1 MIVCFAGTIF
11 EESDLPISGNG
22 KTCSMVGVSYMD
34 HIIKNKTIWSNF
46 KTDFSENVMYLQEM
60 IDIIGDEPHE
70 NLILTISEMQKIL
83 NSIGA
88 KGKQVLFIEKFVS
101 QIRKQRID
109 LYYDTQRF
117 RNIHLRLRTF
127 TDVIYIPQKKHFDN
141 SICLNN
147 LCKAPHKIELYA
159 YKPSRM
165 KPVATFNAAK
175 VGQHYDTNEVIYD
188 TLNLITKSEE
198 DD

>member
-1 MIVCFAGTIF
+1 
-11 EESDLPISGNG
+11 
-22 KTCSMVGVSYMD
+22 MVGVSYMD

-101 QIRKQRID
+101 QIR
-109 LYYDTQRF
+109 
-117 RNIHLRLRTF
+117 
-127 TDVIYIPQKKHFDN
+127 PQISGIIKEQLFV
-141 SICLNN
+141 
-147 LCKAPHKIELYA
+147 EG
-159 YKPSRM
+159 
-165 KPVATFNAAK
+165 AK
-175 VGQHYDTNEVIYD
+175 VKQGDILYKKYQKI
-188 TLNLITKSEE
+188 LII
-198 DD
+198 